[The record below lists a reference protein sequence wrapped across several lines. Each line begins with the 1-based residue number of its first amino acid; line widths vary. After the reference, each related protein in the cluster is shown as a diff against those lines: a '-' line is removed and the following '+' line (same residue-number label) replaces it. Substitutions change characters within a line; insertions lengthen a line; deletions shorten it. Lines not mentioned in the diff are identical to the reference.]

1 MNEFSLI
8 SFADRNNPELYA
20 LFMKYIALL
29 AITAVFLSISF
40 SSFSED
46 SAPDNQLGIYEKL
59 DEFISDDLIFTDELF
74 NEVNLKE
81 SIDKPTILALVY
93 YECPG
98 ICSPLLNGLAEAMD
112 RTDIELG
119 EDYQVYTISFSHT
132 EKPPLA
138 RQKKKTYAKLVSHGD
153 TKDSWHFFTGDSSN
167 IQHLLDDVGYK
178 VKKEGKEYIHPG
190 AIIVLSPEGKV
201 TRYLY
206 GSAYFLPFDIKMA
219 VVEAAKG
226 QSGPTINKVLNYCFS
241 YDPEGQKYVFNV
253 TKISG
258 TLILLL
264 AGSLL
269 FTMVFKGRK
278 RKNNLSKA

>member
-1 MNEFSLI
+1 
-8 SFADRNNPELYA
+8 
-20 LFMKYIALL
+20 MKHL
-29 AITAVFLSISF
+29 AILILSIILFQLPYSAH
-40 SSFSED
+40 SED
-46 SAPDNQLGIYEKL
+46 VPKDKQLGIYEKL
-59 DEFISDDLIFTDELF
+59 DEYISDDLVFTDELF
-74 NEVNLKE
+74 NKVNIKE

-112 RTDIELG
+112 ESDMELG
-119 EDYQVYTISFSHT
+119 TDYQVYTVSFSFT
-132 EKPPLA
+132 EGPPLA
-138 RQKKKTYAKLVSHGD
+138 RQKKKTYSKLVKHGD
-153 TKDSWHFFTGDSSN
+153 TQNGWKFFTGDSTTVD
-167 IQHLLDDVGYK
+167 QLLDEVGYK

-206 GSAYFLPFDIKMA
+206 GSTYFLPFDLKMA
-219 VVEAAKG
+219 VVEAAEG
-226 QSGPTINKVLNYCFS
+226 RSGPTINKMLNYCFS
-241 YDPEGQKYVFNV
+241 YDPEGQKYVFNM

-269 FTMVFKGRK
+269 FTMIIKGRK
-278 RKNNLSKA
+278 RKNKLSKA